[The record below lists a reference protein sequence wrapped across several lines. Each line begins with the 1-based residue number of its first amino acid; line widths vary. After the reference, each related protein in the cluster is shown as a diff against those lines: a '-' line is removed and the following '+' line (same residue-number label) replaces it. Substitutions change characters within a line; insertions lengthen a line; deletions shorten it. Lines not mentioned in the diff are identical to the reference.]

1 MRGAPRPWKPTEGKH
16 MRNDDSSSKARGD
29 ISSELDALTSAL
41 LGDALDMLAD
51 GEDLNVLLVVE
62 SANGE
67 VSPFEF
73 SDDGPEEL
81 LEGARS
87 KVRELGKE
95 GHAGGVAPVRYAIA
109 YEGAVADEAGAFQ
122 DAVIVE
128 FGERGRTS
136 YSAFSYVD
144 GKGSGDGFRWSDPAP
159 AGVTE
164 SLL

>member
-1 MRGAPRPWKPTEGKH
+1 MLLARVKHRRSVKQPIKETQKDYYYICLKDDIHEGDYVLVEYQVKNH
-16 MRNDDSSSKARGD
+16 CKSRQGYFGIAR
-29 ISSELDALTSAL
+29 
-41 LGDALDMLAD
+41 
-51 GEDLNVLLVVE
+51 V
-62 SANGE
+62 
-67 VSPFEF
+67 
-73 SDDGPEEL
+73 EEL

-95 GHAGGVAPVRYAIA
+95 GHAGGAAPVRYAIA

-136 YSAFSYVD
+136 YSAFSYVE